1 MLNILYEDNHLIV
14 VEKPPNLPVQADASG
29 DADLLTLLKDY
40 IKEKYQKPGA
50 VYLGLVHRL
59 DRPVGGVM
67 VFARTSKAAA
77 RLSAQFASRSS
88 HKRYA
93 ALVSGLPMGR
103 ARLSGFLARE
113 EDGNASMTGP
123 EAPGAK
129 TAELSYERLTRRGEV
144 SLLDVWLLTGR
155 HHQIRCQLADAGL
168 PIWGDQRYNAK
179 AVPGEQIALWAY
191 ALSFE
196 HPTKKEPMRFVCLPH
211 GAAWRPFET
220 ELRALGEG
228 VRVVYADADILACDK
243 QAGLGVAQEDG
254 GDALETR
261 LSRALG
267 TPVFPVHRL
276 DVATTGLVLF
286 ARNELAK
293 QALDDALRERTF
305 GKFYRAQVHGH
316 PAKKEA
322 ELRAFLEKDEAAAR
336 VFIHNRPCPGAKE
349 IITRYRVLSEEPE
362 TSLLEV
368 ELVTGRTHQIRA
380 HLAHEGFPLVGDE
393 RYGDREKDRRQHAR
407 ALQLRAVRLELFFPK
422 GSYLE
427 RLDATTLSLED
438 EQL

>member
-29 DADLLTLLKDY
+29 DADLLTLLKEY

-77 RLSAQFASRSS
+77 RLSAQFAARFSQ
-88 HKRYA
+88 KRYA
-93 ALVSGLPMGR
+93 ALVLGLPAGR
-103 ARLSGFLARE
+103 ARLSGFIARE
-113 EDGNASMTGP
+113 EGGSAMMAGP
-123 EAPGAK
+123 ETPGAK
-129 TAELSYERLTRRGEV
+129 AAELSYERLTRRGALTLVDV
-144 SLLDVWLLTGR
+144 SLLTGR
-155 HHQIRCQLADAGL
+155 HHQIRCQLAGAGF

-179 AVPGEQIALWAY
+179 AVPGEQITLWAY
-191 ALSFE
+191 ALAFE
-196 HPTKKEPMRFVCLPH
+196 HPTKKEPMRFVSLPR
-211 GAAWRPFET
+211 GAAWRPFEA
-220 ELRALGEG
+220 ELSALGEG
-228 VRVVYADADILACDK
+228 VQIVYADADILACDK
-243 QAGLGVAQEDG
+243 QAGVGVAAEDG
-254 GDALETR
+254 GDALQTR

-267 TPVFPVHRL
+267 APVFPVHRL

-286 ARNELAK
+286 ARNERAR
-293 QALDDALRERTF
+293 QALDDALRERSF
-305 GKFYRAQVHGH
+305 GKYYRAEVHGR

-322 ELRAFLEKDEAAAR
+322 ELRAYLEKDEKAAR
-336 VFIHNRPCPGAKE
+336 VFIHDRPRPGAKE
-349 IITRYRVLSEEPE
+349 IVTRYRVLSEGTE

-393 RYGDREKDRRQHAR
+393 RYGDHEKDRRQKAR
-407 ALQLRAVRLELFFPK
+407 ALKLRAVRLELFFPK

-427 RLDATTLSLED
+427 RLDGTVLSLED
-438 EQL
+438 EGL